1 MENVIYAAAVLGSLC
16 VDNAAGPGIVA
27 NVLQALHS
35 IDQRI
40 LVLAPPDCPRCDG
53 DWLPEEE
60 ALFKQAG
67 EQLERL
73 KTTLGLKVE
82 LHYNNQVP
90 EAARSRLRLEVPA
103 QPTAWD
109 VDSPLYLS

>member
-27 NVLQALHS
+27 NVLQSLHS

-67 EQLERL
+67 EAER
-73 KTTLGLKVE
+73 
-82 LHYNNQVP
+82 NR
-90 EAARSRLRLEVPA
+90 AAEDRRQTDR
-103 QPTAWD
+103 TD
-109 VDSPLYLS
+109 